1 VILLQNF
8 NAICCLVTNCYLSL
22 ELDTLVWRLICSLL
36 QYWSG
41 AIINTGGKGQFEAM
55 TASLHELLANDCLC
69 FSFLMYCIFV
79 CDDYCA
85 CVDIV
90 ACSGSY

>member
-1 VILLQNF
+1 MLVRVEFKNKITF
-8 NAICCLVTNCYLSL
+8 KNATCITNKNLII
-22 ELDTLVWRLICSLL
+22 LICSLL